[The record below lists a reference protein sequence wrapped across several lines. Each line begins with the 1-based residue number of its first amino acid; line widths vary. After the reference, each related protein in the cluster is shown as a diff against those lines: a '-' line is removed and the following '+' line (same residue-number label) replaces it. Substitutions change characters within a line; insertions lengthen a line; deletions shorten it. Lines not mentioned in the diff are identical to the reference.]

1 MHSRNNHGGY
11 GRPIL
16 IEPRPGRVR
25 LKPSA
30 PVWTGIDPKDMPLLD
45 GGF

>member
-1 MHSRNNHGGY
+1 MHSRNTYGGY

-25 LKPSA
+25 LTPSA
-30 PVWTGIDPKDMPLLD
+30 PVWTGIDPKAMPLLD